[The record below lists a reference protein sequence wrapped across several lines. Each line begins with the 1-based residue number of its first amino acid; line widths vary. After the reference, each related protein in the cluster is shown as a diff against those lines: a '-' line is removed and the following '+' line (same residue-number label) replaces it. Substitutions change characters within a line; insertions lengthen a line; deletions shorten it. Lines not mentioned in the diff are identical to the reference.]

1 MGLTDAQDVARV
13 DSKQAAAIA
22 SNVEDYDALVHD
34 AAEATQAQE
43 QMSLAKAIKTYPNAI
58 MFSLILSLAVIM
70 EGYDTLLI
78 GNFFAM
84 PAFARK
90 YGVCNAEGKCE
101 IPAPWQS
108 GLTNGSQVGSIIGLQ
123 LTGIASERYGYRRTI
138 LVALAFMTAFIF
150 IPFFAPNLTVLLI
163 GQILQGLPWGCF
175 QTLTTAYAAEVTP
188 VALRPFLTTWV
199 NGCWVVGQLIASGI
213 LRGTVNRTDHWAYK
227 IPYAI
232 QWVWPVPIFIGCW
245 FAPESPWWLVR
256 QNRLEDAKHSLRRL
270 AANDREFTD
279 HEADQTVQMM
289 IHTNEL
295 EKAAAEGGS
304 YWDCLKKTDRRRT
317 EIACVV
323 WLIQVFCGGPLMGL
337 SSYFYT
343 KAGLPTDQAFNLSIG
358 QFAMGL
364 VGTLSSWFL
373 LRKIGRRALYLYGQ
387 IALMVLMIVA
397 GGLAFKSDDKAVSW
411 AIGSTLL
418 IFTFIYDLTV
428 GPGKFHP
435 FDLKG
440 CHLLRIISP
449 NTSSLSLSSAL
460 ASIVQ
465 SATVSLPR
473 SPRPVSVPKP
483 SCSPVTLTTLAVS
496 SPTSSPPAC
505 STPPSGP
512 GARRRD
518 SSGLVPASS
527 ASSGPSS
534 ASPRPRTDPTVPS
547 TSSSSRRFRLASSP
561 RPRSTCSPPTLR
573 LLLAAP
579 TQSTRRAP
587 PRRPTVLL
595 PTPASLTSTRLN
607 GVTNK
612 NHDHLG
618 QASHTPDL
626 HSRS

>member
-1 MGLTDAQDVARV
+1 
-13 DSKQAAAIA
+13 
-22 SNVEDYDALVHD
+22 
-34 AAEATQAQE
+34 
-43 QMSLAKAIKTYPNAI
+43 
-58 MFSLILSLAVIM
+58 
-70 EGYDTLLI
+70 
-78 GNFFAM
+78 
-84 PAFARK
+84 
-90 YGVCNAEGKCE
+90 
-101 IPAPWQS
+101 
-108 GLTNGSQVGSIIGLQ
+108 
-123 LTGIASERYGYRRTI
+123 
-138 LVALAFMTAFIF
+138 
-150 IPFFAPNLTVLLI
+150 
-163 GQILQGLPWGCF
+163 
-175 QTLTTAYAAEVTP
+175 
-188 VALRPFLTTWV
+188 
-199 NGCWVVGQLIASGI
+199 
-213 LRGTVNRTDHWAYK
+213 
-227 IPYAI
+227 
-232 QWVWPVPIFIGCW
+232 
-245 FAPESPWWLVR
+245 
-256 QNRLEDAKHSLRRL
+256 
-270 AANDREFTD
+270 
-279 HEADQTVQMM
+279 MM

-512 GARRRD
+512 GREGGILLGWYRLPLHRLDLLPPPQTKDRSYGALDILFEQKVSARKF
-518 SSGLVPASS
+518 AS
-527 ASSGPSS
+527 
-534 ASPRPRTDPTVPS
+534 TEVDM
-547 TSSSSRRFRLASSP
+547 
-561 RPRSTCSPPTLR
+561 SPPTLR

-612 NHDHLG
+612 TTITLDKPHTRLICIHDLDTTSFRFFVASICMYHCQLLCPNRNGILFCKHLLCAPT
-618 QASHTPDL
+618 ASFDDL
-626 HSRS
+626 SRGALAPCELRLSSAISL

>member
-1 MGLTDAQDVARV
+1 MVYHEGQDVARIG
-13 DSKQAAAIA
+13 SKAAAAIA
-22 SNVEDYDALVHD
+22 SQVEDYDALVHD
-34 AAEATQAQE
+34 AAEATHAQE
-43 QMSLAKAIKTYPNAI
+43 KMSLRKAIKTYPNAI
-58 MFSLILSLAVIM
+58 FFSVILSLAV
-70 EGYDTLLI
+70 
-78 GNFFAM
+78 

-90 YGVCNAEGKCE
+90 YGECNAAGKCE

-123 LTGIASERYGYRRTI
+123 LTGIASERFGYRKTI
-138 LVALAFMTAFIF
+138 LAALVAMTGFIF

-163 GQILQGLPWGCF
+163 GQILQGLPWGVF
-175 QTLTTAYAAEVTP
+175 QTLTTSYAAEVTP

-213 LRGTVNRTDHWAYK
+213 LRATVNRTDHWAYK

-270 AANDREFTD
+270 AANDPEFSD

-304 YWDCLKKTDRRRT
+304 YFDCFKRTDRRRT

-373 LRKIGRRALYLYGQ
+373 LRKIGRRPLYLYGQ
-387 IALMVLMIVA
+387 IALFFLMITI
-397 GGLAFKSDDKAVSW
+397 GGLAFKADNTGVSW
-411 AIGSTLL
+411 AIGSMLL

-428 GPGKFHP
+428 GPVCYC
-435 FDLKG
+435 LVAE
-440 CHLLRIISP
+440 IS
-449 NTSSLSLSSAL
+449 
-460 ASIVQ
+460 
-465 SATVSLPR
+465 
-473 SPRPVSVPKP
+473 
-483 SCSPVTLTTLAVS
+483 
-496 SPTSSPPAC
+496 
-505 STPPSGP
+505 
-512 GARRRD
+512 
-518 SSGLVPASS
+518 
-527 ASSGPSS
+527 
-534 ASPRPRTDPTVPS
+534 
-547 TSSSSRRFRLASSP
+547 
-561 RPRSTCSPPTLR
+561 
-573 LLLAAP
+573 
-579 TQSTRRAP
+579 
-587 PRRPTVLL
+587 
-595 PTPASLTSTRLN
+595 STRLRAKTIVLARN
-607 GVTNK
+607 FYNIGGIIANILSPRMLNSTEWNWGAKAGFFWAATGFICIVWTFFRLPETK
-612 NHDHLG
+612 DRSYGALDVLFE
-618 QASHTPDL
+618 QKVSARKFASTEVDMFSSHTQHVAANGASSIDDEKASSTDKVDGVVANTTGL
-626 HSRS
+626 AYKDEA